1 MCAMPNL
8 NPVPDSLE
16 HLWPEL
22 DAIARDGRVRVYP
35 YGAITRG
42 EKGAEL
48 ADMPSMEPFVCGFS
62 DDGKGVQSA
71 DQMRDAME
79 LAKQLDK
86 PITAHCEDESLLTPG
101 WCIHDG
107 EWAKR
112 NGFPGNAPESEW
124 KQVERDLE
132 LVRETGCRYHVC
144 HVSTKESVALIRKA
158 KAEGLPVSCE
168 TGPHYLILC
177 DEDLMDDGRFK
188 MNPPIRSAADR
199 DALIEGLLDGTI
211 DCIATDH
218 APHSA
223 EEKSRGL
230 RSLNGIVGLEC
241 AFPVLYT
248 ELVEPGIVPFATLL
262 NALCVPGTELDVLS
276 GLGNG
281 FDLAKGGAHPILLG
295 GGIGIA
301 PLYGLAQRMLE
312 AGIAP
317 TVGLGFRS
325 GGDAF
330 YLEEF
335 GKLGCRLMVATED
348 GSLGTKGFVTDLARH
363 VPECGYAFVC
373 GPTPMLKAVH
383 GLPQLTGG
391 QFSFEAR
398 MGCGFGACMG
408 CSVPTGNGY
417 KRVCKDGLILYKEE
431 IVW

>member
-1 MCAMPNL
+1 MNFLLTGGAVFRDGTFQNVDVAISKGRIVSVSPSLSQEGFSVIECQDQVIVPGFVDVHVHLREPGFSYKETIASGTAAAAAGGYTAVCAMPNL

-48 ADMPSMEPFVCGFS
+48 ADMPAMEPFVCGFS

-218 APHSA
+218 APHTPQ
-223 EEKSRGL
+223 EKADFRKAPNGSIGMET
-230 RSLNGIVGLEC
+230 SL
-241 AFPVLYT
+241 A
-248 ELVEPGIVPFATLL
+248 ATLT
-262 NALCVPGTELDVLS
+262 ALEGVL
-276 GLGNG
+276 
-281 FDLAKGGAHPILLG
+281 
-295 GGIGIA
+295 
-301 PLYGLAQRMLE
+301 
-312 AGIAP
+312 
-317 TVGLGFRS
+317 T
-325 GGDAF
+325 
-330 YLEEF
+330 
-335 GKLGCRLMVATED
+335 
-348 GSLGTKGFVTDLARH
+348 
-363 VPECGYAFVC
+363 
-373 GPTPMLKAVH
+373 
-383 GLPQLTGG
+383 LPQILEKMSTAPARILGIPAGTLQVGANADVVLFDPQREWVVDPEKLHGKSKNTPFKGMKLKGKVALTIFRG
-391 QFSFEAR
+391 R
-398 MGCGFGACMG
+398 
-408 CSVPTGNGY
+408 
-417 KRVCKDGLILYKEE
+417 
-431 IVW
+431 IVYDCR

>member
-1 MCAMPNL
+1 MSEKYKERVTVVYQSCIAAGVYSIWL
-8 NPVPDSLE
+8 QTAQIAAAAVPGQFVSVYSNNASRILPRPISICE
-16 HLWPEL
+16 INKNSGMIRLVY
-22 DAIARDGRVRVYP
+22 RVV
-35 YGAITRG
+35 G
-42 EKGAEL
+42 EG
-48 ADMPSMEPFVCGFS
+48 
-62 DDGKGVQSA
+62 
-71 DQMRDAME
+71 
-79 LAKQLDK
+79 
-86 PITAHCEDESLLTPG
+86 T
-101 WCIHDG
+101 HD
-107 EWAKR
+107 
-112 NGFPGNAPESEW
+112 
-124 KQVERDLE
+124 
-132 LVRETGCRYHVC
+132 LVR
-144 HVSTKESVALIRKA
+144 
-158 KAEGLPVSCE
+158 
-168 TGPHYLILC
+168 
-177 DEDLMDDGRFK
+177 
-188 MNPPIRSAADR
+188 
-199 DALIEGLLDGTI
+199 
-211 DCIATDH
+211 
-218 APHSA
+218 
-223 EEKSRGL
+223 
-230 RSLNGIVGLEC
+230 
-241 AFPVLYT
+241 
-248 ELVEPGIVPFATLL
+248 
-262 NALCVPGTELDVLS
+262 CVPGTELDVLS

-417 KRVCKDGLILYKEE
+417 KRVCKDGPILYKEE